1 MGFFA
6 SSRNSGFVKPL
17 WTNILTFRHMTLKE
31 RFKVLLAVGG
41 FCRVYVLVILG
52 HAGTFHEIEWKL
64 GFFMSVLKF

>member
-1 MGFFA
+1 
-6 SSRNSGFVKPL
+6 
-17 WTNILTFRHMTLKE
+17 MTLKE

-64 GFFMSVLKF
+64 GFFM